1 MIFGLFSASAPA
13 CEIDETP
20 FPTADFGLHL
30 RSFSKENITVMA
42 TSPTKRKYML
52 LVEDQSDH
60 YELLALNLEE
70 YRIVRARNFAEGL
83 RFASKKYFDLYIL
96 DNWLPDGTGIELCRL
111 IRKFDPHTPILFC
124 SAVANERDIKDG
136 LSAGAQ
142 AYFVK
147 PFDFEEFQ
155 LTVARLTNVA
165 PDTALEARRAE
176 STAIREELTDQC
188 FERGERIE
196 KVRERSQKV
205 RERSGKAI
213 DRSLTAQ
220 RKFLRL
226 KAMQAYL
233 AAGGTRGDFAR
244 EWLCEISPPRCS
256 TPEPNEAKS
265 LLKPFQICRAN
276 LRRL

>member
-1 MIFGLFSASAPA
+1 
-13 CEIDETP
+13 
-20 FPTADFGLHL
+20 
-30 RSFSKENITVMA
+30 MA
-42 TSPTKRKYML
+42 TSLTKRKYIL
-52 LVEDQSDH
+52 LVEDQSEH
-60 YELLALNLEE
+60 FELLAINLEE
-70 YRIVRARNFAEGL
+70 YRLVRARNFAEGL
-83 RFASKKYFDLYIL
+83 RFATEKYFDLYIL
-96 DNWLPDGTGIELCRL
+96 DNWLPDGTGIDLCQL

-124 SAVANERDIKDG
+124 SAVADEPNIQNG

-147 PFDFEEFQ
+147 PFDFEELQ

-165 PDTALEARRAE
+165 PDTALEAHRAE
-176 STAIREELTDQC
+176 ITAIREELAVQD
-188 FERGERIE
+188 FERFERIE
-196 KVRERSQKV
+196 KARERSQKA

-213 DRSLTAQ
+213 DRCLTAK

-244 EWLCEISPPRCS
+244 AWLDEISPPRCS

-265 LLKPFQICRAN
+265 LLKPFRICRAN

>member
-1 MIFGLFSASAPA
+1 M
-13 CEIDETP
+13 E
-20 FPTADFGLHL
+20 
-30 RSFSKENITVMA
+30 
-42 TSPTKRKYML
+42 TSPSKRKYIL
-52 LVEDQSDH
+52 LVEDRPDH
-60 YELLALNLEE
+60 FELLALYLQE
-70 YRIVRARNFAEGL
+70 YRLVRARNFAEGL
-83 RFASKKYFDLYIL
+83 RFATEKYFDLYIL
-96 DNWLPDGTGIELCRL
+96 DNWLPDGTGIDLCQL

-124 SAVANERDIKDG
+124 SAVADEPNIQNG

-147 PFDFEEFQ
+147 PIEFEELQ

-176 STAIREELTDQC
+176 ITAIREELAVQG
-188 FERGERIE
+188 FERFERIE
-196 KVRERSQKV
+196 KVRDRSQKA
-205 RERSGKAI
+205 RERSGKAF
-213 DRSLTAQ
+213 DSCLTAK

-244 EWLCEISPPRCS
+244 EWLDEISPPRCS

-265 LLKPFQICRAN
+265 FLKPFQICRAN
-276 LRRL
+276 LR

>member
-1 MIFGLFSASAPA
+1 M
-13 CEIDETP
+13 T
-20 FPTADFGLHL
+20 
-30 RSFSKENITVMA
+30 
-42 TSPTKRKYML
+42 TSPTKRKYIL

-60 YELLALNLEE
+60 YELLAVNLEE
-70 YRIVRARNFAEGL
+70 YRLVRARNFAEGV
-83 RFASKKYFDLYIL
+83 RFATEKYFDLYIL
-96 DNWLPDGTGIELCRL
+96 DNWLPDGTGIELCQL

-124 SAVANERDIKDG
+124 SAVADEPNIQNG

-147 PFDFEEFQ
+147 PIDYEEFQ
-155 LTVARLTNVA
+155 LTVARLTNVS

-176 STAIREELTDQC
+176 ITAIREELADQC
-188 FERGERIE
+188 FEINEHIE
-196 KVRERSQKV
+196 EVRERSQKV
-205 RERSGKAI
+205 RERSGKAV
-213 DRSLTAQ
+213 DRCLTAK

-233 AAGGTRGDFAR
+233 TAGGTRGDFAR
-244 EWLCEISPPRCS
+244 EWLDEISPPRCS

>member
-1 MIFGLFSASAPA
+1 M
-13 CEIDETP
+13 T
-20 FPTADFGLHL
+20 
-30 RSFSKENITVMA
+30 
-42 TSPTKRKYML
+42 TSPTKRKYIL

-60 YELLALNLEE
+60 YELLAVNLEE
-70 YRIVRARNFAEGL
+70 YRLVRARNFAEGV
-83 RFASKKYFDLYIL
+83 RFATEKYFDLYIL
-96 DNWLPDGTGIELCRL
+96 DNWLPDGTGIELCQL

-124 SAVANERDIKDG
+124 SAVADEPNIQNG

-147 PFDFEEFQ
+147 PIDFEELQ
-155 LTVARLTNVA
+155 LTVARLTDVA
-165 PDTALEARRAE
+165 PDRALEARRAE
-176 STAIREELTDQC
+176 ITAIREELADQC
-188 FERGERIE
+188 FERNERIE

-205 RERSGKAI
+205 RERSGKAF
-213 DRSLTAQ
+213 DMCLTAK

-233 AAGGTRGDFAR
+233 TAGGTRGDFAR
-244 EWLCEISPPRCS
+244 EWLDEISPHRCS

-276 LRRL
+276 LR